1 MKSLLQSAA
10 VFSISLFLLASTA
23 RAGAITIVNAGFEND
38 LSRVPNAGDYITNRQ
53 TTPNSQPFINGWTVL
68 DVTADSTGPI
78 HLLPGTMISSIY
90 HDSVEGSVAAASNG
104 NTIFQVLADVLM
116 PNTIY
121 TLSMQVGHRLDVQE
135 QGYFF
140 ELDAGTDFASRTIL
154 ARSST
159 DPGNPSIN
167 SPNATDI
174 TFAKYIGFFTPVS
187 LTFTTGAN
195 PTGLGKPLLIA
206 FGVPAVQTLFDDVHL
221 DASPVGGGIPEPGSM
236 SLLALGGVFVA
247 YLKRK

>member
-10 VFSISLFLLASTA
+10 LFSISLFLLASTA

-68 DVTADSTGPI
+68 DVT
-78 HLLPGTMISSIY
+78 
-90 HDSVEGSVAAASNG
+90 
-104 NTIFQVLADVLM
+104 
-116 PNTIY
+116 
-121 TLSMQVGHRLDVQE
+121 
-135 QGYFF
+135 
-140 ELDAGTDFASRTIL
+140 
-154 ARSST
+154 
-159 DPGNPSIN
+159 
-167 SPNATDI
+167 TDI

-206 FGVPAVQTLFDDVHL
+206 FGVPEVQTLFDDVHL